1 MVSEQSVVYD
11 PEELMLIGRI
21 LDHAIESLPAGM
33 QTVHN
38 RTTIAKNLLTCAA
51 TGQRDPIAL
60 GLAARIDLK
69 VSAAA

>member
-33 QTVHN
+33 RTAHN
-38 RTTIAKNLLTCAA
+38 RTKIAKNLLACAA
-51 TGQRDPIAL
+51 AGQRDPLEL
-60 GLAARIDLK
+60 GLVATIDLK